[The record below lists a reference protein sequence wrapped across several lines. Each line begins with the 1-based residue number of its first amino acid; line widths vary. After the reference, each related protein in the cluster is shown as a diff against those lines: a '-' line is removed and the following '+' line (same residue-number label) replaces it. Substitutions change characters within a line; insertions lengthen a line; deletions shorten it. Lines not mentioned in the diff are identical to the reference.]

1 VVGRRFRRPNALE
14 PTSNRP
20 RIVPEGSGQVPRRIR
35 PGPPRVALTPR
46 AARRPRRGHRRG
58 LTALPPPKRPRT
70 HLESSSNRSRTVLE
84 PSPNRPRRI
93 RLGSPKDPPTVPTG
107 RARPSRG
114 STPSPGHRR
123 GRTALPPP
131 KRPRTHL
138 EPFSNRPRRIRPASP
153 TGRTTPE
160 PRGVKSEKRSC
171 VKALNAGPP
180 TPARV
185 PPSVDRPAEIR
196 RFTALAFTPD
206 RGADR
211 RPQACPATHRT
222 FVFAPIGRC
231 SGFRGSAS
239 SRFSPEHAGL
249 LFLGD
254 QTHPS
259 LRSGSPQPD

>member
-1 VVGRRFRRPNALE
+1 MAPDNRRPLRPRRHLATDFVPIAQGPCRAEPAVRPGRRLLQRR
-14 PTSNRP
+14 
-20 RIVPEGSGQVPRRIR
+20 R
-35 PGPPRVALTPR
+35 PGPFPPGRFSF
-46 AARRPRRGHRRG
+46 ARQRR
-58 LTALPPPKRPRT
+58 
-70 HLESSSNRSRTVLE
+70 
-84 PSPNRPRRI
+84 
-93 RLGSPKDPPTVPTG
+93 
-107 RARPSRG
+107 
-114 STPSPGHRR
+114 GHRR